1 LPHQGIFT
9 RKKAYTKNLFWNK
22 LNGANMDI
30 LAIIFLVMGLIF
42 FTGGA
47 VGIIRMPD
55 FYSRLHPAG
64 KLDTLGIL
72 AMALGLVFYSLH
84 HVSMDT
90 ILLSLKILLIVF
102 FVFLSSPTATHSI
115 VDAGMRA
122 GLRHWQKKD
131 RR

>member
-1 LPHQGIFT
+1 MNFFVL
-9 RKKAYTKNLFWNK
+9 LF
-22 LNGANMDI
+22 L
-30 LAIIFLVMGLIF
+30 IIGLVF

-72 AMALGLVFYSLH
+72 AMVLGFALFNLKTFSISEL
-84 HVSMDT
+84 
-90 ILLSLKILLIVF
+90 LLSIKMLLIVF

-115 VDAGMRA
+115 VDAGIRA
-122 GLRHWQKKD
+122 GLRHWTKEDK
-131 RR
+131 R